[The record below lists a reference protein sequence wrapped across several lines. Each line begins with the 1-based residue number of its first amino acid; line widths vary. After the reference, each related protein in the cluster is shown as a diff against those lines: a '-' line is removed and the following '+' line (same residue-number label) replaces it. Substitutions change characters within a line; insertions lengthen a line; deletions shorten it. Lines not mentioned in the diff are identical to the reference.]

1 MEKLVNPFKE
11 HMRLAMLNHE
21 EVFREQ
27 VFELHRLYQ
36 IQKMLM
42 KNIKRS
48 LQNNQEQATWNFKN
62 YKEKIHGIDMEMPVE
77 EDNNNNAE
85 NGFLKNANMVDE
97 SELLELTLGPSKNFY
112 RRRKVADVPLSLLK
126 SDNCSGTSLSSSSSN
141 NIKKQNDPQQKINTS
156 RLDYTSQKWRV
167 DDHHMP
173 IKSNHSFLRET
184 RVGLNNNVVC
194 EENLRQDR
202 SVNNNPPLFQV
213 LSLRM
218 T

>member
-1 MEKLVNPFKE
+1 MEKLVNPFNKE
-11 HMRLAMLNHE
+11 HMKLAMLKHE

-48 LQNNQEQATWNFKN
+48 GQNNQEQPTWDFK
-62 YKEKIHGIDMEMPVE
+62 KCEEKIQGLDLEIMPAE
-77 EDNNNNAE
+77 EESNNN
-85 NGFLKNANMVDE
+85 KMVDE

-112 RRRKVADVPLSLLK
+112 RIRKVANAPLSLLQE
-126 SDNCSGTSLSSSSSN
+126 DNYSGTSLSSSSSN
-141 NIKKQNDPQQKINTS
+141 NNKQHHHHHHQQKMNTS
-156 RLDYTSQKWRV
+156 RQQNTSQKWRV
-167 DDHHMP
+167 DNHVP
-173 IKSNHSFLRET
+173 TKSNHHSFLGEMKN
-184 RVGLNNNVVC
+184 GGNNVAG

-202 SVNNNPPLFQV
+202 SLNNNNPPWFFQV
-213 LSLRM
+213 LSLKM